1 MSDIRE
7 EEMVQLKG
15 SEKANVGSD
24 DVSTFEKNRDQERFL
39 SSLEMENDVTSEM
52 NHSTNE
58 RKLKEKTETEKAN
71 KKQQKLHK
79 WESKEFIVYRPE
91 TQIEQRYET
100 KVLIE
105 QQDKAAVETLAK
117 KNEEELDK
125 SEESID
131 VKDEVNKNDNVS
143 DFDVTEKEKKESSEE
158 NRNEIK
164 EVEKIVKDNQK
175 KVLREQKS
183 FSEQVSISPTYF
195 LLNLLPKR
203 EIV

>member
-7 EEMVQLKG
+7 EEMVQLKR

-58 RKLKEKTETEKAN
+58 CKLKEKTETEKAN
-71 KKQQKLHK
+71 KKQQKLPK

-100 KVLIE
+100 EVLIDQRDE
-105 QQDKAAVETLAK
+105 SAVATLTK
-117 KNEEELDK
+117 KIEEELGK

-158 NRNEIK
+158 NRNEMK
-164 EVEKIVKDNQK
+164 EVEKIVKDNRK

-183 FSEQVSISPTYF
+183 FSEQVSISPISFY
-195 LLNLLPKR
+195 
-203 EIV
+203 

>member
-7 EEMVQLKG
+7 EEMVQLKR

-24 DVSTFEKNRDQERFL
+24 DVSTFEKNQDKERFL
-39 SSLEMENDVTSEM
+39 SSLEMESDVTSEM

-91 TQIEQRYET
+91 TQIEQRDET
-100 KVLIE
+100 EVLIE

-158 NRNEIK
+158 NRNEMK
-164 EVEKIVKDNQK
+164 EVGKIVKDNQK

-183 FSEQVSISPTYF
+183 FSEQVSISPISFY
-195 LLNLLPKR
+195 
-203 EIV
+203 